1 MRIFNPKRTQELQ
14 LEDLDLNKGRLV
26 SSTMQTTNEEGETF
40 TERIFVYLPNSYVK
54 RRNELIAEMRLL
66 KSKLRATDYQAI
78 KFAEGEL
85 SAAEYCETKNQRK
98 AWRDRLNEHE
108 VELAALKEA

>member
-26 SSTMQTTNEEGETF
+26 SSTKQTTNEEGETF

-66 KSKLRATDYQAI
+66 KSNLRATDYLAI

-85 SAAEYCETKNQRK
+85 SASEYCETKNQRK
-98 AWRDRLNEHE
+98 AWRERINE
-108 VELAALKEA
+108 LEAEKNAFEM

>member
-14 LEDLDLNKGRLV
+14 LEDLDLSNGRLV
-26 SSTMQTTNEEGETF
+26 SSTMQTTNEAGESV
-40 TERIFVYLPNSYVK
+40 TERIFVYLPNTYLVRIRK
-54 RRNELIAEMRLL
+54 IIAEMRML
-66 KSKLRATDYQAI
+66 KSKLRNTDYKAI

-98 AWRDRLNEHE
+98 AWRERINELE
-108 VELAALKEA
+108 AEKNALEM